1 MLRSFPSVLGLA
13 SIACAVTSLSACA
26 EEESVRVREPRR
38 EVVVVERPRAVVVQQ
53 QREVVLQQPPTEVV
67 IQQPQPRTEVVIQQP
82 QPRVEVVAPPVER
95 VEVVEMEAPP
105 VEHIRVAPAVV
116 YEGHP
121 VYWYRNRWYYQHGG
135 RWGYYREEPIG
146 LRTRRY
152 VIR

>member
-38 EVVVVERPRAVVVQQ
+38 EVVV
-53 QREVVLQQPPTEVV
+53 
-67 IQQPQPRTEVVIQQP
+67 QQP

-152 VIR
+152 VVR